1 MDYNFL
7 YKLYL
12 IFCHFLVNIEMMIQ
26 GKDCALVKTVVA
38 VVVVV
43 VVVVVV
49 FFFFFFKFFYGYIM

>member
-43 VVVVVV
+43 VVVV
-49 FFFFFFKFFYGYIM
+49 FFFFFKFFYGYIM

>member
-1 MDYNFL
+1 
-7 YKLYL
+7 
-12 IFCHFLVNIEMMIQ
+12 MMIQ

-49 FFFFFFKFFYGYIM
+49 FFFFFLSFFMATLCNYILGMNKVEAAANSELAKK

>member
-1 MDYNFL
+1 MDDNFL